1 MSDFEKVFKGLDR
14 CYKGCPVPVDCPYK
28 DNHKCCEQELL
39 GDALELLK
47 RQNEVIID
55 LLHVGY
61 PHNFQREEPWIVRYM
76 YEITEVVK
84 KAVHLNNEIQ
94 DSKEKDSP

>member
-1 MSDFEKVFKGLDR
+1 MHVWGEEAEAVSE
-14 CYKGCPVPVDCPYK
+14 
-28 DNHKCCEQELL
+28 
-39 GDALELLK
+39 AIELLK

-61 PHNFQREEPWIVRYM
+61 PHNFQREKPWIVRYM
-76 YEITEVVK
+76 YEITEVMK